1 MNQSQSQTEKDI
13 AYLKLLLATP
23 SISRREEIEIRHE
36 LTILEEKQKT
46 EGIRSRLIRIGVS
59 LYGSYFNSDVKL
71 E

>member
-1 MNQSQSQTEKDI
+1 MNQPQSQTEKDI

-23 SISRREEIEIRHE
+23 TISRREEIEIRHE

-46 EGIRSRLIRIGVS
+46 EGIRSRLIRLGVS
-59 LYGSYFNSDVKL
+59 LYGSYFSSDVKL

>member
-13 AYLKLLLATP
+13 AYLKLLLAAPT
-23 SISRREEIEIRHE
+23 ISRREEIEIRHE

-46 EGIRSRLIRIGVS
+46 EGIRSRLIRLGVS
-59 LYGSYFNSDVKL
+59 LYGSYFSSDVKL

>member
-13 AYLKLLLATP
+13 AYLKLLLAAPT
-23 SISRREEIEIRHE
+23 ISKREEIEIRHE
-36 LTILEEKQKT
+36 LTALEEKQKT
-46 EGIRSRLIRIGVS
+46 EGIRSRLIRLGVS

>member
-23 SISRREEIEIRHE
+23 TISRREEIEIRHE

-46 EGIRSRLIRIGVS
+46 EGIRSRLIRLGVS
-59 LYGSYFNSDVKL
+59 LYGSYFSSDVKL

>member
-1 MNQSQSQTEKDI
+1 MNQSQNQTEKDI

-23 SISRREEIEIRHE
+23 TISRREEIEIRHE

-46 EGIRSRLIRIGVS
+46 EGIRSRLIRLGVS
-59 LYGSYFNSDVKL
+59 LYGSYFSSDVKL

>member
-13 AYLKLLLATP
+13 AYLKLLLAAPT
-23 SISRREEIEIRHE
+23 ISRREEIEIRHE
-36 LTILEEKQKT
+36 LTALEEKQKT
-46 EGIRSRLIRIGVS
+46 EGIRSRLIRLGVS

>member
-13 AYLKLLLATP
+13 AYLKLLLAAPT
-23 SISRREEIEIRHE
+23 ISRREEIEIRHE

-46 EGIRSRLIRIGVS
+46 EGIRSRLIRLGVS

>member
-13 AYLKLLLATP
+13 AYLKHLLAAPT
-23 SISRREEIEIRHE
+23 ISRREEIEIRHE

-46 EGIRSRLIRIGVS
+46 EGIRSRLIRLGVS
-59 LYGSYFNSDVKL
+59 LYGSYFSSDVKL

>member
-23 SISRREEIEIRHE
+23 TISRREEIEIRHE

-46 EGIRSRLIRIGVS
+46 EGIRSRLIRLGVS

>member
-13 AYLKLLLATP
+13 AYLKLLLAAPT
-23 SISRREEIEIRHE
+23 ISRREEIEIRHE
-36 LTILEEKQKT
+36 LTTLEEKQKT
-46 EGIRSRLIRIGVS
+46 EGIRSRLIRLGIS

>member
-1 MNQSQSQTEKDI
+1 MNQPQSQTEKDI
-13 AYLKLLLATP
+13 AYLKYLLAT
-23 SISRREEIEIRHE
+23 STISRREEIEIRHE

-46 EGIRSRLIRIGVS
+46 EGIRLRLIRLGVS

>member
-23 SISRREEIEIRHE
+23 TISRREEIEIRHE
-36 LTILEEKQKT
+36 LTTLEEKQKT
-46 EGIRSRLIRIGVS
+46 EGIRSRLIRLGVS

>member
-1 MNQSQSQTEKDI
+1 MNQSQSQIEKDI
-13 AYLKLLLATP
+13 AYLKLLLAAPT
-23 SISRREEIEIRHE
+23 ISRREEIEIRHE

-46 EGIRSRLIRIGVS
+46 EGIRSRLIRLGVS

>member
-36 LTILEEKQKT
+36 LTTLEEKQKT
-46 EGIRSRLIRIGVS
+46 EGIRSRLIRLGVS

>member
-1 MNQSQSQTEKDI
+1 MNQTQSQTEKDI

-23 SISRREEIEIRHE
+23 TISRREEIEIRHE

-46 EGIRSRLIRIGVS
+46 EGIRSRLIRLGVS

>member
-13 AYLKLLLATP
+13 AYLKLLLSTP
-23 SISRREEIEIRHE
+23 TISRREEIEIRHE

-46 EGIRSRLIRIGVS
+46 EGIRSRLIRLGVS
-59 LYGSYFNSDVKL
+59 LYGSYFSSDVKL

>member
-23 SISRREEIEIRHE
+23 TISRREEIEIRHE
-36 LTILEEKQKT
+36 LTTLEEKQKT
-46 EGIRSRLIRIGVS
+46 EGIRSRLIRLGVS
-59 LYGSYFNSDVKL
+59 LYGSYFSSEVKL

>member
-1 MNQSQSQTEKDI
+1 MNQTQSQTEKDI

-36 LTILEEKQKT
+36 LTTLEEKQKT
-46 EGIRSRLIRIGVS
+46 EGIRSRLIRLGVS